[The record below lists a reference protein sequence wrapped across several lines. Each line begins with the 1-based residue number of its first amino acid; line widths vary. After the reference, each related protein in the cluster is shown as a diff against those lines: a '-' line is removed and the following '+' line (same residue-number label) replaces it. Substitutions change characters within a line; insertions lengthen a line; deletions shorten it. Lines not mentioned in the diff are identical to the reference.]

1 MENIIFLVK
10 KFLTA
15 FFIFVLSIYFLTSAG
30 RTPYDYFTRLSS
42 AFLTGKYYLSQNPV
56 WLNELINIGPGKYT
70 FVNPPI
76 PAIIAIPFVWI
87 FGNAFQQQYLAHLV
101 GALSII
107 VVWTIAQKIKR
118 DIKLS
123 IWSSLLLGLGSIFW
137 FLSATGSVWY
147 LGQVTAVFFILL
159 AINESLGRK
168 RPFLIASFLACAFF
182 SRLQLILSLPFF
194 IYLTFRDSVSVKK
207 IVSFSIPIAL
217 FFAAYFIYNF
227 LRFGNPLQNGY
238 TLIAGILNEPW
249 FNKGQ
254 FSIQYIPNHL
264 YLLFLKLPIFLKSF
278 PYIQPSWAGMA
289 IWITTPAFIY
299 ALKANIKDRVN
310 IASWIT
316 ILLVGLVN
324 FSYGSTGFTQFGY
337 RYAVDFYPFL
347 TLLTIKGAAK
357 TGIKWHHWVLLILS
371 IAVNLWGVLWINK
384 FGWVSF

>member
-1 MENIIFLVK
+1 
-10 KFLTA
+10 
-15 FFIFVLSIYFLTSAG
+15 LTSAG